1 MYILLYAALL
11 VVCFVVLIKGA
22 DYFVEGASDLARIL
36 KVPAVIIGL
45 TIVAFGTSVPEA
57 GVSIASSVKGMNALS
72 ISNVVGSNAFNLL
85 VVIGF
90 CAAIHAF
97 KVDDDIRKRD
107 YPICIIFTIAL
118 VIFTFDK
125 KISRIEGL
133 ILVAMII
140 SYVILLIFA
149 SKRSPQKPDEEE
161 EKGKDRPVTF
171 TRVLLD
177 LLKIALCIAA
187 IYLSSQGIVKSC
199 SYFAKLFGVSDTIIG
214 LTIVA
219 LGTSL
224 PELVTSIVAS
234 KKGENAIAIG
244 NVVGSN
250 IFNIAFVLG
259 TSASISPVSNL
270 SFANVI
276 DTFVCLG
283 ITLICFIFVFFG
295 KKFRRIDG
303 VLMLVIYAGYMVF
316 VFLREFGYIAV

>member
-1 MYILLYAALL
+1 MSIVLYAALL
-11 VVCFVVLIKGA
+11 IACFVILIKGA
-22 DYFVEGASDLARIL
+22 DFFVESASDIARIL

-57 GVSIASSVKGMNALS
+57 GVSIASSVKGMNSLS
-72 ISNVVGSNAFNLL
+72 ISNVVGSNVFNLL

-107 YPICIIFTIAL
+107 YPICIIFTIVL
-118 VIFTFDK
+118 VIFSFDK
-125 KISRIEGL
+125 KITRIEGL

-140 SYVILLIFA
+140 AYVLLLIVA
-149 SKRSPQKPDEEE
+149 SKRSSKKAEEE
-161 EKGKDRPVTF
+161 EKGKDRPVTA
-171 TRVLLD
+171 TRVILD
-177 LLKIALCIAA
+177 FVKIALCIAA

-199 SYFAKLFGVSDTIIG
+199 SFFAKLLGVSDTIIG

-234 KKGENAIAIG
+234 KKGANEIAIG

-259 TSASISPVSNL
+259 ISAAISPVSDL
-270 SFANVI
+270 GFANVI
-276 DTFVCLG
+276 DTFICLG
-283 ITLICFIFVFFG
+283 ITLICFLFVF
-295 KKFRRIDG
+295 
-303 VLMLVIYAGYMVF
+303 
-316 VFLREFGYIAV
+316 

>member
-133 ILVAMII
+133 ILVAMI
-140 SYVILLIFA
+140 
-149 SKRSPQKPDEEE
+149 
-161 EKGKDRPVTF
+161 
-171 TRVLLD
+171 
-177 LLKIALCIAA
+177 
-187 IYLSSQGIVKSC
+187 
-199 SYFAKLFGVSDTIIG
+199 
-214 LTIVA
+214 
-219 LGTSL
+219 
-224 PELVTSIVAS
+224 
-234 KKGENAIAIG
+234 
-244 NVVGSN
+244 
-250 IFNIAFVLG
+250 
-259 TSASISPVSNL
+259 
-270 SFANVI
+270 
-276 DTFVCLG
+276 
-283 ITLICFIFVFFG
+283 
-295 KKFRRIDG
+295 
-303 VLMLVIYAGYMVF
+303 
-316 VFLREFGYIAV
+316 